1 MNNRILRLAV
11 PNIIS
16 NISIPILGMVDM
28 GLMGHLGDEKYIG
41 AVAVGSMIF
50 NFIYWG
56 FSFLR
61 MGTSGFVAQ
70 DYGRRNFTGVMLN
83 LSRALLVAGAGGLL
97 LIILQKPISMLSFFI
112 IDSSSEVETLARQ
125 YFHIRIFAAPATI
138 GLYALTGWFIG
149 MQNARFPMMIT
160 ILVNLLNLGFNLL
173 FIKVFGMTSDGVA
186 LGTVIAQY
194 SGLAMGLFL
203 LHRYYRRI
211 FHYNISSLI
220 LQKEALL
227 RFFNV
232 NRDIFIRTLCLI
244 FSLSFFTA
252 KSASTGDTILA
263 VNSLLLQ
270 YFMFYAYFVD
280 GFAYAAEA
288 LSGRYYGAANRS
300 RLKESIRLLFRW
312 GGGIALVFT
321 ITYLSGGRYLI
332 YLLTNNETVISTAM
346 TFFPWII
353 LIPVITFPAF
363 IWDGIYIGTTAS
375 VSMRNAMVISTVAV
389 FLPAYCLLEPQLGNH
404 GLWFAFML
412 FMVSRGV
419 TLTAMAKRAVFHT
432 GPAIAGT
439 KGR

>member
-16 NISIPILGMVDM
+16 NITIPLLGMVDM
-28 GLMGHLGDEKYIG
+28 GLMGHLGDERYIG

-70 DYGRRNFTGVMLN
+70 DYGRRYFTGVMLT
-83 LSRALLVAGAGGLL
+83 LSRALLVAGAGGVL
-97 LIILQKPISMLSFFI
+97 LILLQKPISMLSFFI
-112 IDSSSEVETLARQ
+112 IDSSSEVEVLARQ

-160 ILVNLLNLGFNLL
+160 IMVNILNLGFNLL

-194 SGLAMGLFL
+194 SGLATGLFL
-203 LHRYYRRI
+203 LHKYYRRI
-211 FHYNISSLI
+211 FHYNMPSLV
-220 LQKEALL
+220 LKKKALL

-288 LSGRYYGAANRS
+288 LSGRYYGAGNRG

-375 VSMRNAMVISTVAV
+375 VAMRNAMVISTVAV
-389 FLPAYCLLEPQLGNH
+389 FLPAYYLLEPVLGNH
-404 GLWFAFML
+404 GLWLAFML

-419 TLTAMAKRAVFHT
+419 SLTAMAKRAVLNMRPI
-432 GPAIAGT
+432 GLSG
-439 KGR
+439 